1 MVHMRSESRKPFD
14 KLWFYANWGAFCVA
28 LIVPIVHKFRDPSGP
43 ALSRPLGFLGIVLA
57 SIATHAI
64 YAGYFAVR
72 EAVYTRENEPGV
84 FWLSVIAF
92 GVLSLIFLGI
102 VGA

>member
-1 MVHMRSESRKPFD
+1 MPSESRKPFD
-14 KLWFYANWGAFCVA
+14 KLWFYANWVAFCVA
-28 LIVPIVHKFRDPSGP
+28 LIVPIVHKLRHPSGP
-43 ALSRPLGFLGIVLA
+43 ALSRPLGLLGIVLA
-57 SIATHAI
+57 SIAMHAI

-72 EAVYTRENEPGV
+72 EAVYTRENQPGA

-92 GVLSLIFLGI
+92 GLLSVILLRI